1 MMLAISR
8 PSTTVRLES
17 LFSRPQP
24 AARARGTDLPAGLES
39 AYGGDLSIPLRA
51 GRPTVVT
58 NFVSTIDG
66 VTSYNTPEAEGGG
79 EISGHFEPDRFVMGL
94 LRALADVVLVGAGT
108 LRADPAGSWTPSS
121 IYPGAA
127 AEFAA
132 LRHRLGLAPMP
143 ITAVVTGAGA
153 VDLRHPGLADP
164 AVRVVVV
171 TTDAGEATLRQRAV
185 PDHVGI
191 RSMGD
196 RVTAD
201 EVVRSLGSDG
211 AELVLCEGGPHLL
224 GQLLE
229 ARSVDEMFLT
239 LAPQLAGRSSS
250 TPRLSLVEGT
260 AFSVADAAWA
270 RLVDLRRAGDHLFAR
285 YRLTEGKFS

>member
-1 MMLAISR
+1 ML
-8 PSTTVRLES
+8 T
-17 LFSRPQP
+17 
-24 AARARGTDLPAGLES
+24 AARPATPVALERLVAAPATS
-39 AYGGDLSIPLRA
+39 GAVRGGDLSVALRSKYGSELSIQLRA
-51 GRPTVVT
+51 DRPTAIV
-58 NFVSTIDG
+58 NFVSTLDG
-66 VTSYNTPEAEGGG
+66 VISYNTPEAAGGG

-108 LRADPAGSWTPSS
+108 LRADPAGVWTSGS
-121 IYPGAA
+121 IYPGGA

-132 LRHRLGLAPMP
+132 LRHRLGLAPTP
-143 ITAVVTGAGA
+143 ITAVVTGTGA

-164 AVRVVVV
+164 AVRVIVI
-171 TTDAGEATLRQRAV
+171 TTDVGEAALRRRAV
-185 PDHVGI
+185 PDHVAI
-191 RSMGD
+191 RSMGGRVIAD
-196 RVTAD
+196 RI
-201 EVVRSLGSDG
+201 VRSLGSDG

-229 ARSVDEMFLT
+229 ARTVDEMFLT

-260 AFSVADAAWA
+260 AFTVADAPWA

-285 YRLTEGKFS
+285 YRLAERKLS